1 MPDDTALRKARSML
15 MLLLAT
21 CQQTML
27 ALDAAGNVLDVDL
40 SDDLRKMITRTEGE
54 IEALTAK
61 IDS

>member
-1 MPDDTALRKARSML
+1 